1 VCAVFELQLQ
11 TATGLPLEPL
21 KGNKELD
28 GAGVK
33 YFSWLGVSLASAIAL
48 ALDRLRWLVFVSLVI
63 PTSLYAEDQIHLKV
77 AENLQ
82 TGVATQ
88 TEQAPGSKP
97 LTRKPEIELSNFSKG
112 KQAIFTRSCSAS
124 IDKHC
129 GVGEDTLQCL
139 FENQDKLDFCCLSEL
154 HELHD
159 LPFSSTEEFKHNK
172 TVFPAGST
180 FEYDNYC
187 RYLTAVTERSVQYD
201 DLEIEPGTIVFKE
214 TGHLGAAQLSGEQTI
229 QGLNLAEEQPWVLF
243 HNDDTPTHVRLS
255 EPSLKDGIKFGPMG
269 DDEKRFTNGLEYPR
283 IPTKY
288 LHQLLIQLKESPS
301 KPVYDSGTTML
312 HSNGR
317 IARGKVLE
325 NTVVNGVPIAPG
337 ITFFSKD
344 GSVIKG
350 KLSGQY
356 RYKQFLLAAGEVTFT
371 DDGVLLSAVL
381 AQGAMLNKWKID
393 SEARISMDNQ
403 GVPYR
408 IVFLQ
413 QQGSQNHLRHVTAG
427 SLKIGTGQ
435 SYKLYPNG
443 QIKELLLG
451 DHSWYQGKP
460 YPANTTMIFDKEGDV
475 TWAEFYDDILKQAK
489 QSGNTKNIPD
499 VLPTAEVRRGFLLP
513 AGSLVYP
520 VERGGYQKMV
530 VPTPF
535 TYRGLRIQAGEF
547 GIDYDN
553 NIRDAY
559 FDGDQTLYGITFK
572 GYPSQVQLTAL
583 GDIAEGQLAYDQV
596 VDGVLVESAPSRVQF
611 GKNGRLA
618 FAELSGAQMVNGVL
632 IKGSPSRTSF
642 DDGNLLE
649 ATLAQVTT
657 LDGIHYAGSSTI
669 KFGENMRVRYGRLA
683 VHTKINDFWYK
694 KGAGIWFDSNGNFNR
709 SVLASNTTFQG
720 IELPADSEIKWF
732 NNGLQIS
739 SSEQIIVRGITF
751 EGKELHIENDGGI
764 GRGLLSNNTT
774 VNGTELQAGTVV
786 KINVAGEL
794 LGHQFVGLY
803 RESAPVAAL
812 GEDLSKTRD
821 PESER
826 AECIQSMDWAMEDQG
841 YWLRGLLIRKC
852 VKIVAR

>member
-139 FENQDKLDFCCLSEL
+139 FKNQDKLDFCCLSEL

-229 QGLNLAEEQPWVLF
+229 QGLNLA
-243 HNDDTPTHVRLS
+243 
-255 EPSLKDGIKFGPMG
+255 GIKFGPMG

-288 LHQLLIQLKESPS
+288 LHQLLIQLKESP
-301 KPVYDSGTTML
+301 
-312 HSNGR
+312 
-317 IARGKVLE
+317 RGKVLE

-520 VERGGYQKMV
+520 VERMIIIFVMRILTVIRLSTVSLSKV
-530 VPTPF
+530 
-535 TYRGLRIQAGEF
+535 IQAR
-547 GIDYDN
+547 Y
-553 NIRDAY
+553 
-559 FDGDQTLYGITFK
+559 
-572 GYPSQVQLTAL
+572 
-583 GDIAEGQLAYDQV
+583 
-596 VDGVLVESAPSRVQF
+596 
-611 GKNGRLA
+611 
-618 FAELSGAQMVNGVL
+618 
-632 IKGSPSRTSF
+632 
-642 DDGNLLE
+642 
-649 ATLAQVTT
+649 
-657 LDGIHYAGSSTI
+657 SS
-669 KFGENMRVRYGRLA
+669 
-683 VHTKINDFWYK
+683 
-694 KGAGIWFDSNGNFNR
+694 
-709 SVLASNTTFQG
+709 
-720 IELPADSEIKWF
+720 LPWVI
-732 NNGLQIS
+732 
-739 SSEQIIVRGITF
+739 
-751 EGKELHIENDGGI
+751 
-764 GRGLLSNNTT
+764 
-774 VNGTELQAGTVV
+774 
-786 KINVAGEL
+786 
-794 LGHQFVGLY
+794 
-803 RESAPVAAL
+803 
-812 GEDLSKTRD
+812 
-821 PESER
+821 
-826 AECIQSMDWAMEDQG
+826 
-841 YWLRGLLIRKC
+841 
-852 VKIVAR
+852 